1 MKNQVWWTGIFVYFE
16 LGFTAC
22 VACKILVQ
30 TRQKFQFIKLDFS
43 NSIFQNPSAD
53 RYHEVLP
60 GGSGSGHEVN
70 QQKDSLNSF
79 VQTNWAESGQ
89 YSTHTFSERFV
100 SHTPIPSL
108 TQTTLT
114 IFANF

>member
-1 MKNQVWWTGIFVYFE
+1 M
-16 LGFTAC
+16 
-22 VACKILVQ
+22 
-30 TRQKFQFIKLDFS
+30 
-43 NSIFQNPSAD
+43 
-53 RYHEVLP
+53 LP

-70 QQKDSLNSF
+70 QQKDSLKSF

-114 IFANF
+114 IFALKI